1 MPGAILLEQR
11 KHDNTNNEQNR
22 KKITVGSCRQVGD
35 SQAEDPKHPE
45 EPDPYGTKVR
55 FIVTE

>member
-35 SQAEDPKHPE
+35 IKAEDPKHPE
-45 EPDPYGTKVR
+45 EPDPYGTK
-55 FIVTE
+55 